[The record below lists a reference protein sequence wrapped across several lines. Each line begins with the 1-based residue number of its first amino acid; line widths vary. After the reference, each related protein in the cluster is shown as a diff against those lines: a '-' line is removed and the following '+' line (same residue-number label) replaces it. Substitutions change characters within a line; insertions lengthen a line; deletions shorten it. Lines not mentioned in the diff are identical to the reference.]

1 MLCKSKKK
9 LHLDADV
16 TNRPL
21 TAQMTAAVSQG
32 FRMFRSKAICAAAA
46 ATVVFGMSTDTM
58 AKQSQAQLTAMAT
71 SACEAALLSGDL
83 AALEKV
89 RKEFKSV
96 VTACTARA
104 STAGVSTSTAGSA
117 EGSGRSARPF
127 IQALFGGFG
136 RNSAVPATGNATVVA
151 DGGAAGGTGAE
162 TGTGGT
168 DSETGSGSTDDETG
182 SGETDDGSTGGETG
196 NTNSARNQGNRGLG
210 NGNGGGNGTAS
221 EGNAEKNDTGA
232 SDGNNGVGNGNGGG
246 NGTDSEGKAE
256 TTDKG
261 ASEGKAEPNGKGAS
275 ESDNDTG
282 NGNGQASEA
291 KGGNGKNA
299 GEKNN
304 G

>member
-1 MLCKSKKK
+1 
-9 LHLDADV
+9 
-16 TNRPL
+16 
-21 TAQMTAAVSQG
+21 
-32 FRMFRSKAICAAAA
+32 MFRSKAICAAAA
-46 ATVVFGMSTDTM
+46 ATVVFGMSTDAM

-117 EGSGRSARPF
+117 EGSSRSARPF

-136 RNSAVPATGNATVVA
+136 RNSAVPATANATVVA

-182 SGETDDGSTGGETG
+182 SGETDGGSTGGETG

-210 NGNGGGNGTAS
+210 IGNGGGNGTAS

-256 TTDKG
+256 
-261 ASEGKAEPNGKGAS
+261 PNGKGAS

-282 NGNGQASEA
+282 NGHGPASEA